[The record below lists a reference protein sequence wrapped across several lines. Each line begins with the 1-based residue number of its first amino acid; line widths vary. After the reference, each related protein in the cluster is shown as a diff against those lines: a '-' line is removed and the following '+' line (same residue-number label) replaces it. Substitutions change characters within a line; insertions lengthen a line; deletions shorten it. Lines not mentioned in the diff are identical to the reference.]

1 MAADWNTLGREIC
14 RWRSRCM
21 KMVDH
26 VIARMADYVTF
37 DRYRTV
43 AMNIAR
49 RGAITPIKPMTAVTI
64 ANTTTTIRAIIMND
78 NNENVD
84 GRWLWRRSRQWAASR
99 YHVRASHDIN
109 RLHRTRVRVNERVI
123 DRIVIRRT
131 ILDALRTGHLMHV
144 PSAWISRGVSWMR
157 GRRESWLLR
166 MIVI

>member
-1 MAADWNTLGREIC
+1 MISYLIANLLVAADWNTLGREIC
-14 RWRSRCM
+14 RWRSRYM

-37 DRYRTV
+37 DRYTTV

-84 GRWLWRRSRQWAASR
+84 GRWLWRRSRQWAVRDRVALP
-99 YHVRASHDIN
+99 RASKL
-109 RLHRTRVRVNERVI
+109 RYKQAASYESASEWTSHRSNCY
-123 DRIVIRRT
+123 
-131 ILDALRTGHLMHV
+131 
-144 PSAWISRGVSWMR
+144 
-157 GRRESWLLR
+157 
-166 MIVI
+166 